1 MSTSATRPSK
11 KSIEKKDLKLIGH
24 MTQNLLKNFFGTK
37 KKKKPFTR
45 QQDKKELTTHSFP
58 KTKPSS
64 LGCSFSGGK
73 VFTPHHPN
81 AHPKKENKR
90 STNR

>member
-1 MSTSATRPSK
+1 LK
-11 KSIEKKDLKLIGH
+11 KKDLKLIGH
-24 MTQNLLKNFFGTK
+24 MTQNLLKK
-37 KKKKPFTR
+37 KFEKKTFTR
-45 QQDKKELTTHSFP
+45 QEDKKELTYYTPTHSFP

-81 AHPKKENKR
+81 AHPKKGK
-90 STNR
+90 